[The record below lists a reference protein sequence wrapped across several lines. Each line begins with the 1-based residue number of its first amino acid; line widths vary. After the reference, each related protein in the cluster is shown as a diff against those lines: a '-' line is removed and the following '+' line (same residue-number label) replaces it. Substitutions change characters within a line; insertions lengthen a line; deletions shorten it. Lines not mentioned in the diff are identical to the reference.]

1 MNDGL
6 MNYDSMKAILDK
18 IKAYDRI
25 IIFRHTRPDGDAVG
39 SSLGLRDILR
49 LTYPEKEIYVNN
61 SDYSDY
67 VSFLGEEDPPMPDEF
82 YAEALGIILD
92 TSISNRI
99 SNRRFELCRELCKI
113 DHHIPVESYGS
124 AEWVEEE
131 RSSTCEMVA
140 AFYSAFRDELKINK
154 EAATRIYAGMVTDS
168 GRFRFR
174 SVSGDTLRLAGTL
187 LDEGV
192 DLDTLYARLY
202 IKDFET
208 LKFQSYVYDHM
219 KVTENGVVYCSISRA
234 VREKYGLTFEQ
245 ACTAVGFMESIRN
258 CLIWIAFIE
267 ADPKPETKE
276 SEIRVRLRSRFVTIS
291 EIAEQYRGGG
301 HACAAGAT
309 VKNRKEMRALIADA
323 DARLADY
330 KANHTGWL

>member
-1 MNDGL
+1 MNHS
-6 MNYDSMKAILDK
+6 SMQAVLDK

-25 IIFRHTRPDGDAVG
+25 IIFRHKRPDGDAVG
-39 SSLGLRDILR
+39 STLGLRDILR
-49 LTYPEKEIYVNN
+49 LSFPDKEIYVNN

-67 VSFLGEEDPPMPDEF
+67 VSFLGEEDPPLPDEF
-82 YAEALGIILD
+82 YADALGIILD
-92 TSISNRI
+92 TAVVDRI
-99 SNRRFELCRELCKI
+99 SNPRYALCRELCKM
-113 DHHIPVESYGS
+113 DHHIPVESYGE

-140 AFYSAFRDELKINK
+140 AFYDAFRDELKIDR

-174 SVSGDTLRLAGTL
+174 SVSGDTLRLAGML

-202 IKDFET
+202 MRDFET
-208 LKFQSYVYDHM
+208 LKFQSYVYEHM
-219 KVTENGVVYCSISRA
+219 KITEAGVVHCYISRA
-234 VREKYGLTFEQ
+234 VRERFGLSFEQ
-245 ACTAVGFMESIRN
+245 ACSAVGFMESIRD

-267 ADPKPETKE
+267 ADDKPDTPK
-276 SEIRVRLRSRFVTIS
+276 EIRVRLRSRFVTVS
-291 EIAEQYRGGG
+291 PIAERYRGGG

-309 VKNRKEMRALIADA
+309 VRSRKEMNTLIAEA
-323 DARLADY
+323 DERLRDY
-330 KANHTGWL
+330 KASNEGWL